1 MNEEELAASA
11 LAAEYLGKLQYEI
24 KYDFN
29 TQNLEVK
36 VIQAVDLPA
45 MDLGGVS
52 DPYVKIYLLPDTKGR
67 VILVV
72 EFPREGYRIRQ
83 VFGYK
88 SIFQKE
94 TIVFYELM

>member
-11 LAAEYLGKLQYEI
+11 LAAEYLGKLQYEL

-29 TQNLEVK
+29 TQTLVVK

-67 VILVV
+67 VVLVV
-72 EFPREGYRIRQ
+72 EFPREGYRIRK

-94 TIVFYELM
+94 TCIL